1 MLADILIYLHKM
13 RDKYAQ
19 ANQSN
24 FVLVVVVAVLSL
36 CLGFAPADWVLYT
49 TYFSILSL
57 VAEV

>member
-1 MLADILIYLHKM
+1 M

-57 VAEV
+57 AAEV